1 MLSLRTL
8 LLAVVA
14 ACLAAFPAGF
24 WRASAPV
31 GVTASQAANGFQ
43 YVRGGT
49 AHLHGMAVHYENV
62 RASVTAEPE
71 DDACMHHASGGRG
84 CAPTCCGFACHAF
97 EPALPPGLM
106 AYPSRTSDCCVVDD
120 EQVDGCTPLRIERPP
135 RAA

>member
-8 LLAVVA
+8 LFAVVA
-14 ACLAAFPAGF
+14 TFLAAFPAGF
-24 WRASAPV
+24 WLASAPV
-31 GVTASQAANGFQ
+31 GVTASQAESGFQ
-43 YVRGGT
+43 FVRGGT
-49 AHLHGMAVHYENV
+49 AHLHDMAVHYENV

-71 DDACMHHASGGRG
+71 GDACMHHASGGNSY
-84 CAPTCCGFACHAF
+84 ASNCCGFACHAL
-97 EPALPPGLM
+97 ELALPPGLM